1 MYFHDIST
9 SRYNRSVYTTA
20 FALVG
25 KDVDVEL
32 KVIMRAQLDQHVD
45 KAEKSLIEEINSNPL
60 NPADAIPTG
69 NLLLYIAFRSSF
81 CTDRTYLV

>member
-1 MYFHDIST
+1 MCFLDIST
-9 SRYNRSVYTTA
+9 SRYNRTVYTTA

-45 KAEKSLIEEINSNPL
+45 KAEKRVIEEINSNPL
-60 NPADAIPTG
+60 NPSDTIPTG
-69 NLLLYIAFRSSF
+69 NLLLYIELLSLL